1 MITHYYR
8 LARFRFKVLS
18 DSWSTDSRV
27 PLLPKTFPVVIS
39 MPRLIL
45 CLAILSLSV
54 STISIIALSHTYSAH
69 ASAENANVAATAVM
83 PAQADTHSVREFP
96 ITVNDVVFDR
106 NTGKFYASIPSKAGA
121 TGNSIAKIDPA
132 TGQVEN
138 SVFVGSEP
146 GKLALSDDGHTLYV
160 SLDGAAAVRKFDITT
175 QTAGQQFPLGDA
187 TFEGPFF
194 VKDMAVSPGE
204 PDVVAVSRKNM
215 TGSPD
220 FEGVAVYDHG
230 VRRTLTTPRHTGS
243 DFIAYSA
250 SAATL
255 FGSGADFTG
264 LQKMSVTPTGVSVIT
279 STPSGTGGDFKFD
292 NGFLYLS
299 FGRVFNGSTMLP
311 VGTFTLS
318 GLTSAPQVE
327 PDSSVGRVYFLTG
340 DSAFG
345 SDSRTMTIQAFDQ
358 NTFLPVGSLAIPNV
372 RGAVSSLIRWGANG
386 LAFGTNGGQFMI
398 IQTTLVPANEPIPT
412 PTPTPSPTPTAT
424 PTPTPGPGQLRE
436 VQIVA
441 KDIVIDPA
449 GTIYASV
456 PSTAGVS
463 GNSITPIDPV
473 ANAVG
478 QPVFVGSEP
487 NKLAISDDGQVIYVG
502 LDGARAIRRFDVPT
516 RTPGLQFAVDSQ
528 GQNVAVDLAV
538 APGQPQTVAAA
549 RGSNG
554 NASDGGVA
562 IYDDGVQRPNTTG
575 AFHTISFIHYSASPL
590 ILYGHN
596 AFTSESGFRKMAA
609 ASCGVTV
616 LSTKGALL
624 AGDTDFQIEN
634 GSAFS
639 ARGRVADPETGTLIG
654 TYPVTTNLP
663 TGTFPTAVI
672 ADSHANRV
680 YFFLAVSSADVA
692 PNTMLMRAFDMKT
705 FLEVGALALPNISG
719 KPTAAV
725 RWGTDGFAFRT
736 NTNKVYLIQTSLV
749 PSASQPVIPAPAP
762 TPPTYTLRGTVSPAG
777 GPPLPTFTV
786 QLSGGQTT
794 TTTTNP
800 DGSFAFTDLPL
811 CTDFIVT
818 PVPSGNYTFSP
829 ASVSFPASSQNN
841 PNAQPFFSAIPPL
854 IGFSVFG
861 VSVPEGNTTL
871 LFSVTRNNTSSAATV
886 DYQTTDGTASE
897 RTDYS
902 AAIGTLRFAPG
913 ESTKVITVFVND
925 DVLHEANET
934 FTIGLSN
941 PTGAFLSN
949 RPSVT
954 VTITDNDASDGT
966 TNPVDDATFF
976 VRQHYRDFLNR
987 DPDASGLAFWVNEI
1001 TSCGSAPQCLEVKR
1015 INVSA
1020 AFFLSIEFQETGYFA
1035 YRVYKTAYG
1044 DATSPNVTG
1053 TVPVIRF
1060 KEFLADA
1067 HRLGENVQVGIGN
1080 WEQQL
1085 DDNKNGYALEFVQR
1099 QRFINAFPLTM
1110 TAAEFVSK
1118 LDQNTG
1124 GALTAAEKSQL
1135 IAVLGATPADS
1146 SKRASVLRA
1155 VADAAALR
1163 AAESN
1168 RAFVLMQY
1176 YGYLRRNP
1184 DDPQDVD
1191 FAGWKFWLDKLNQF
1205 NGNFVEAQMVK
1216 AFITSIEYR
1225 HRFGTQ

>member
-1 MITHYYR
+1 MLR
-8 LARFRFKVLS
+8 L
-18 DSWSTDSRV
+18 T
-27 PLLPKTFPVVIS
+27 
-39 MPRLIL
+39 L
-45 CLAILSLSV
+45 CLALLSLSI
-54 STISIIALSHTYSAH
+54 STIAFNLTHTYSAH
-69 ASAENANVAATAVM
+69 ASVEYANAPATAVI
-83 PAQADTHSVREFP
+83 PAEADMHSVREFP
-96 ITVNDVVFDR
+96 VTVKDVVFDR
-106 NTGKFYASIPSKAGA
+106 NTGRFYASVPSSAGA
-121 TGNSIAKIDPA
+121 MGNSIARIDPV

-138 SVFVGSEP
+138 SVFIGSEP

-187 TFEGPFF
+187 GFSGPFF
-194 VKDMAVSPGE
+194 VKDLAVAPGQ
-204 PDVVAVSRKNM
+204 PDVVAVSRKNV
-215 TGSPD
+215 TSSPD
-220 FEGVAVYDHG
+220 FEGVAIYDHG
-230 VRRTLTTPRHTGS
+230 VQRTLTTPRHTGS
-243 DFIAYSA
+243 DFIAFSA

-255 FGSGADFTG
+255 FGSGTDFTG
-264 LQKMSVTPTGVSVIT
+264 LQKMSVTPTGVSVVT

-299 FGRVFNGSTMLP
+299 FGQVFNGSTMLP
-311 VGTFTLS
+311 AGTFTLT

-327 PDSSVGRVYFLTG
+327 PDSSVSRVYFLTG

-345 SDSRTMTIQAFDQ
+345 SNSRTMTIQAFDQ
-358 NTFLPVGSLAIPNV
+358 NTFLPVGSLTIPNV
-372 RGAVSSLIRWGANG
+372 RGPVSSLIRWGANG
-386 LAFGTNGGQFMI
+386 LAFGTTGGQFFV
-398 IQTTLVPANEPIPT
+398 IQTTLVPSIEPVPT
-412 PTPTPSPTPTAT
+412 PTPTPSPSATPTAT

-456 PSTAGVS
+456 PSTAGAG
-463 GNSITPIDPV
+463 GNSITPIDPI
-473 ANAVG
+473 ANTVG

-487 NKLAISDDGQVIYVG
+487 NKLAISDNGQLIYVG
-502 LDGARAIRRFDVPT
+502 LDGAKAIRRFDVPSH
-516 RTPGLQFAVDSQ
+516 TPGLQFPVDSL

-549 RGSNG
+549 RGNNP

-562 IYDDGVQRPNTTG
+562 VYDDGVQRPNTTG
-575 AFHTISFIHYSASPL
+575 PFQPISFIKYSASPL
-590 ILYGHN
+590 ILYGYN
-596 AFTSESGFRKMAA
+596 AFSSEFGFRKMAT
-609 ASCGVTV
+609 ASCGLTV
-616 LSTKGALL
+616 LSTKGALFT
-624 AGDTDFQIEN
+624 GNNDFQIEN
-634 GSAFS
+634 GAAFS
-639 ARGRVADPETGTLIG
+639 ASGRVADPEAGTLIG
-654 TYPVTTNLP
+654 TYGVTTNVPL
-663 TGTFPTAVI
+663 GTFPTAVI
-672 ADSHANRV
+672 ADSGANRV
-680 YFFLAVSSADVA
+680 YFFLANSSADFS
-692 PNTMLMRAFDMKT
+692 PDTMLIRAFDMKT
-705 FLEVGALALPNISG
+705 FLEVGTLALPNISG

-736 NTNKVYLIQTSLV
+736 SANKVYLIQTSLI
-749 PSASQPVIPAPAP
+749 PSQPQPVVPAPAP
-762 TPPTYTLRGTVSPAG
+762 TPPTYTLRGTVSLPTG
-777 GPPLPTFTV
+777 VPPPTFTV
-786 QLSGGQTT
+786 ELSGGQTA

-800 DGSFAFTDLPL
+800 DGSFAFTGLPF

-818 PVPSGNYTFSP
+818 PIPTGNYTFSP
-829 ASVSFPASSQNN
+829 TSVNFPASSQNN

-861 VSVPEGNTTL
+861 VSVVEGNTTL
-871 LFSVTRNNTSSAATV
+871 LFSVTRNNTSSAASV

-902 AAIGTLRFAPG
+902 TAIGTLRFDPG
-913 ESTKVITVFVND
+913 QATRFITVFVND
-925 DVLHEANET
+925 DVLHEPDET
-934 FTIGLSN
+934 FTLTLSN
-941 PTGAFLSN
+941 PTGAFLSI
-949 RPSVT
+949 RSSVT
-954 VTITDNDASDGT
+954 VTIVDNDAIDGT
-966 TNPVDDATFF
+966 TNPVDDPTFF

-987 DPDASGLAFWVNEI
+987 DPDSSGLAFWVNEI
-1001 TSCGSAPQCLEVKR
+1001 TSCGSNQQCIDIKR

-1035 YRVYKTAYG
+1035 YRAYKTAYG
-1044 DATSPNVTG
+1044 DVTSPNVTG

-1067 HRLGENVQVGIGN
+1067 HRLGEGVQVGVGD
-1080 WEQQL
+1080 WQQQL
-1085 DDNKNGYALEFVQR
+1085 EANKNSYALEFVQR
-1099 QRFINAFPLTM
+1099 QRFIDAFPSAM
-1110 TAAEFVSK
+1110 TADQFVAK

-1135 IAVLGATPADS
+1135 IAVLGATPGDA
-1146 SKRASVLRA
+1146 SKRAIVLRA
-1155 VADAAALR
+1155 VADDADLR
-1163 AAESN
+1163 AQELN

-1205 NGNFVEAQMVK
+1205 NGNFVEAEMVK
-1216 AFITSIEYR
+1216 AFITSSEYR